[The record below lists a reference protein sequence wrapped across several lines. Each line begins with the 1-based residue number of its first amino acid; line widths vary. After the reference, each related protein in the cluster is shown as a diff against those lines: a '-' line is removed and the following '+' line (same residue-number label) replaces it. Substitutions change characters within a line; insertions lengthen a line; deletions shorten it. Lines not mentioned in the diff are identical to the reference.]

1 MAGSTA
7 MTFKLFGHDV
17 SASKTFKDV
26 GKTAAGVASGMGVAF
41 AASKVTDWAKDSMK
55 AFSDVGKETLKLQR
69 YMGGS
74 AEESSRLGHAF
85 KMSGVDSEKSAR
97 ALGIFSKALS
107 KGSLEQDTYA
117 SKMAEVENGTSKT
130 IPTMGA
136 MAKKFEELGISTK
149 DANGKTREMKDVL
162 MDVADKFQTMP
173 AGADRTALAISLF
186 GKAGADMLPFLSRGS
201 AGIAELMKQSDALG
215 TTMSGKDAQAVKDFT
230 KTQRE
235 WGEVIKG
242 VEISLGR
249 ALYPTLTKLGNTIL
263 PLLLPKIQ
271 MFTAQMAKAPDIIE
285 QKWPKIEAAIK
296 TAFLKVE
303 QFQKTIRDNWP
314 AIKDTFS
321 RVGDAL
327 KRVGEWTKML
337 WDKFQSL
344 PGPVKELIA
353 MLAIAQKT
361 GVLSIAF
368 KGLDLAKNLVAKI
381 AGMVVQA
388 GTVIVNGAA
397 GAGSTAASGASAAAG
412 NAGKGAGAIAATL
425 GKLGGW
431 AAAAYVLYLALNNA
445 WDVLTQ
451 KKSPGDGLFYA
462 MTRFVPEGNVL
473 HSVVKL
479 WGGIWDMVTGKAQR
493 TSDAMRGLHWWD
505 GVLTIG
511 QQRLADQVGNANLSM
526 AQRMLVLSKLRDAG
540 AIEIQSLRD
549 QGASQEAIEQKTIKW
564 KDAIQKAGEK
574 LGWTQAQIDAYKG
587 KLDSIPYGKET
598 IIRARTGDA
607 SRSVLG
613 LASTINGV
621 VHPPP
626 ILFSADPSGAIH
638 AINLILQGLS
648 MVRSAGDMAR
658 IRWGFGV
665 RQFATGGIVTQ
676 ATMGIIGE
684 AGPEAVIPLNRAG
697 NIFNGGSKTEVH
709 VHVSGSV
716 FATKEQMAREVVAAL
731 QNAKNRGLQLNLA
744 G

>member
-1 MAGSTA
+1 MASTA
-7 MTFKLFGHDV
+7 MTFKLFGHDA
-17 SASKTFKDV
+17 SASRTFKEV
-26 GKTAAGVASGMGVAF
+26 GKTAAGVASGMGAAF
-41 AASKVTDWAKDSMK
+41 AASKVKDWAKDSLTAFDNAGK
-55 AFSDVGKETLKLQR
+55 ASLKLQR

-74 AEESSRLGHAF
+74 IEDASRLGHAF
-85 KMSGVDSEKSAR
+85 RMSGIDVDQAGKG
-97 ALGIFSKALS
+97 LGILSKHLAAGDDAAKSLGISFQDSTGKVKPMGELLPQIADKFKNMPAGAERTALAMSLFGRSGADLLPFLS
-107 KGSLEQDTYA
+107 KGSE
-117 SKMAEVENGTSKT
+117 
-130 IPTMGA
+130 
-136 MAKKFEELGISTK
+136 GI
-149 DANGKTREMKDVL
+149 
-162 MDVADKFQTMP
+162 Q
-173 AGADRTALAISLF
+173 
-186 GKAGADMLPFLSRGS
+186 
-201 AGIAELMKQSDALG
+201 ELMKQSDALG
-215 TTMSGKDAQAVKDFT
+215 TTMSGKDGQAVKDYT

-235 WGEVIKG
+235 FKEMIYG
-242 VEISLGR
+242 VQISLGR
-249 ALYPTLTKLGNTIL
+249 ALYPTLTHLGTTLL
-263 PLLLPKIQ
+263 PMLLPKVHE
-271 MFTAQMAKAPDIIE
+271 FTKQLAKAPQVIDE
-285 QKWPKIEAAIK
+285 KWPKIKEQIE
-296 TAFLKVE
+296 KVGGYIDHV
-303 QFQKTIRDNWP
+303 QKVVKDNWP
-314 AIKDTFS
+314 AVKDTFS

-327 KRVGEWTKML
+327 QRVGQWTRYL
-337 WDKFQSL
+337 WDRFQSL

-368 KGLDLAKNLVAKI
+368 KGLDLAKNLIARI
-381 AGMVVQA
+381 AGMSFQA
-388 GTVIVNGAA
+388 ATVIVNGAA
-397 GAGSTAASGASAAAG
+397 GAGTAATGAGATAAT
-412 NAGKGAGAIAATL
+412 AGKGAGAIAATL

-451 KKSPGDGLFYA
+451 KKSAGDGLFYA
-462 MTRFVPEGNVL
+462 LTRFVPEGNLL
-473 HSVVKL
+473 HSVVKT
-479 WGGIWDMVTGKAQR
+479 WGGIWDLITGKAQR

-505 GVLTIG
+505 GVLTVG
-511 QQRLADQVGNANLSM
+511 QARLAAQVGNTNLKM
-526 AQRMLVLSKLRDAG
+526 VDRFNALSKLRDIG

-574 LGWTQAQIDAYKG
+574 LGWTQEQIDAYKG

-697 NIFNGGSKTEVH
+697 DLVGGNRTEVH

-731 QNAKNRGLQLNLA
+731 QNAKNRGLQLGLA
-744 G
+744 